1 MDTDLAGSSATY
13 ANAAAKRYASALF
26 DLAQDSGVLSDIHR
40 EFEAFAGAV
49 TDNTD
54 LKRML
59 TSPLIARDD
68 KVAALTKI
76 AEKANFSP
84 LFTKFLGTM
93 ASNGRAA
100 DMPGA
105 QRAFDELFA
114 KQRGVKR
121 AVVRTAKAM
130 SDAERD
136 RLEGII
142 GKAVGGD
149 VELSTEVDE
158 SLIGGIQLQ
167 LGSRL
172 VDASLKTKLD
182 RMNSA
187 MKGA

>member
-1 MDTDLAGSSATY
+1 MAGSTATH
-13 ANAAAKRYASALF
+13 ASAAAKRYAIALF
-26 DLAQDSGVLSDIHR
+26 ELAQNSGALSDIHR
-40 EFEAFAGAV
+40 EFEAFAEL
-49 TDNTD
+49 TRSSDD
-54 LKRML
+54 LRRML
-59 TSPLIARDD
+59 ASPLIERAD
-68 KVAALTKI
+68 KVSALSKI
-76 AEKANFSP
+76 GEKAGYSS
-84 LFTKFLGTM
+84 LFAKFLGTM
-93 ASNGRAA
+93 ASNGRAG
-100 DMPGA
+100 DIVGA
-105 QRAFDELFA
+105 QSAFDELFA

-121 AVVRTAKAM
+121 AVVRTAKEISA
-130 SDAERD
+130 AELT

-172 VDASLKTKLD
+172 IDASLKTKLD

>member
-1 MDTDLAGSSATY
+1 MAGSSATH
-13 ANAAAKRYASALF
+13 ASAAAKRYASALF
-26 DLAQDSGVLSDIHR
+26 DLAQNSGALGDIHR
-40 EFEAFAGAV
+40 EFEGFASAV
-49 TDNTD
+49 RENAD
-54 LKRML
+54 LSRLMS
-59 TSPLIARDD
+59 SPLFARED
-68 KVAALTKI
+68 KVAALSKI
-76 AEKANFSP
+76 ADKAGFSS
-84 LFTKFLGTM
+84 LFSKFLGTM
-93 ASNGRAA
+93 AANGRSA
-100 DMPGA
+100 DILGA

-121 AVVRTAKAM
+121 AIVRTAKAM
-130 SDAERD
+130 SDAEQA

-149 VELSTEVDE
+149 VELTTEVDE
-158 SLIGGIQLQ
+158 SLVGGIQLQ

>member
-1 MDTDLAGSSATY
+1 MAGSTATH
-13 ANAAAKRYASALF
+13 ASAAAKRYASALF
-26 DLAQDSGVLSDIHR
+26 ELAQNSGALSDIHR
-40 EFEAFAGAV
+40 EFESFAGLARES
-49 TDNTD
+49 DD
-54 LKRML
+54 LRRML
-59 TSPLIARDD
+59 ASPLIERAD
-68 KVAALTKI
+68 KVSSLTKI
-76 AEKANFSP
+76 AEKAGFSQ
-84 LFTKFLGTM
+84 LFSKFLGTM
-93 ASNGRAA
+93 ASNGRAG
-100 DMPGA
+100 DIVGA
-105 QRAFDELFA
+105 QSAFDELFA

-121 AVVRTAKAM
+121 AVVRTAKDM
-130 SDAERD
+130 SATELE

-142 GKAVGGD
+142 SKAVGGD